1 MQQFFHAD
9 RTEHNCT
16 MNQKISQGEYEQSV
30 CQMGVKNANTKVY
43 ITFWRTSQ
51 KIPTCPSKNL
61 YQLIIQ
67 DETCIHNFGS
77 KWE

>member
-9 RTEHNCT
+9 RTELHCT

-30 CQMGVKNANTKVY
+30 CQNANTKVY

-77 KWE
+77 KSE